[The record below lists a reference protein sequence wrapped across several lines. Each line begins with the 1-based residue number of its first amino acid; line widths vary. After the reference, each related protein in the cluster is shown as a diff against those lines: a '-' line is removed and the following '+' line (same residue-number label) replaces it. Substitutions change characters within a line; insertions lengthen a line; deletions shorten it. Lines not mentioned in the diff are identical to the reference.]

1 MLPPV
6 KGEREIGLGCMRVPE
21 GDEGVA
27 VLRAGF
33 DAGVTLFD
41 TAASYGPE
49 KKPHHNE
56 RQLAEALGDRSASVT
71 IVTKAGMKRARGRW
85 MPSGKRKTILADA
98 AASAEALGRAPDVLI
113 LHLPDPSTPIETSV
127 RALVAAREAG
137 LCEAVGL
144 SNVSLGQLAAARALT
159 EVALVELAV
168 GPFDEEAVRGGVVER
183 CVELG
188 IPVLAHS
195 PLGGPK
201 KPRRLTDDADLRWLA
216 ESHETTP
223 QTIVLAWLRSL
234 HPLLLPIPG
243 ASRVETA
250 ELAAKAAELVL
261 RDDECALLDDRFPL
275 GRLLRTKRSAR
286 AVTKSRREVVVFVGV
301 PAAGKT
307 TAAAALVRDDYL
319 RLSRDERGGTLKG
332 LAGAMSEALEEGT
345 ERILMDATYPT
356 RAGRSRV
363 LEGAWEHGAQVRCI
377 HFDTSI
383 EEAQINAVDRMLART
398 GELLAG
404 DALVAAGKED
414 PNLFPPHAQF
424 RYRDRF
430 EAPSPEEGFAAI
442 EVRPFE
448 RRPIE
453 GHDRAGLLI
462 DLGALVVPAR
472 WRRGETIDPGRILSF
487 IREDTPTMVMAWLPE
502 DGGRGAAE
510 LQAEVASIDP
520 AIEVAA
526 CTHAPGPARCWCRP
540 PLPGLPVAWLRRNAI
555 APAKVTMLGA
565 TPATERL
572 AETLGFLY
580 RPSRPTQ

>member
-1 MLPPV
+1 MSEPP
-6 KGEREIGLGCMRVPE
+6 IGLGCMRVPE
-21 GDEGVA
+21 GDAGVD
-27 VLRAGF
+27 VLRAAL

-56 RQLAEALGDRSASVT
+56 RQLAEALGERSASVT
-71 IVTKAGMKRARGRW
+71 VVTKAGMKRGRGRW
-85 MPSGKRKTILADA
+85 MPNGKRKTILADA
-98 AASAEALGRAPDVLI
+98 TASAEALGRAPDVLL
-113 LHLPDPSTPIETSV
+113 LHLPDPSTAFETSV
-127 RALVAAREAG
+127 RALIAARDAG
-137 LCEAVGL
+137 LCHAVGL
-144 SNVSLGQLAAARALT
+144 SNVTLGQLEAARALT
-159 EVALVELAV
+159 EIAMVQLAV

-216 ESHETTP
+216 ESHEVTP

-234 HPLLLPIPG
+234 GVIPIPG
-243 ASRVETA
+243 VSRIETA
-250 ELAAKAAELVL
+250 RAAAARLVL
-261 RDDECALLDDRFPL
+261 RDDERALLDDRFPL

-286 AVTKSRREVVVFVGV
+286 AVTKSRREVVVFVGI

-307 TAAAALVRDDYL
+307 TAATALVRDDYL

-332 LAGAMSEALEEGT
+332 LAQAMGEALEEGT
-345 ERILMDATYPT
+345 ERVLMDATYPT

-363 LEGAWEHGAQVRCI
+363 LEGAWEQGAQVRCI
-377 HFDTSI
+377 HFDTPI
-383 EEAQINAVDRMLART
+383 EEAQINAVDRMLERK

-404 DALVAAGKED
+404 DALTAAGKED

-448 RRPIE
+448 RRPVE
-453 GHDRAGLLI
+453 GHDRAGLLL

-472 WRRGETIDPGRILSF
+472 WRRGEAIDADRLKALVRP
-487 IREDTPTMVMAWLPE
+487 ETPTLVMAWLPE
-502 DGGRGAAE
+502 GEGRGAAE
-510 LQAEVASIDP
+510 LSAEVAAIDP
-520 AIEVAA
+520 SIAVGV
-526 CTHAPGPARCWCRP
+526 CTHAAGPARCWCRP
-540 PLPGLPVAWLRRNAI
+540 PLPGLPVAWLRGNAI

-565 TPATERL
+565 SSTAERL

-580 RPSRPTQ
+580 RPHAP